1 MAQVLMKEELTG
13 SEEPDISHIITEDD
27 TPVDNIFS
35 EKQQRLL
42 TESLSISWN
51 PGRPFLALANVGL
64 FYGLHEPPL
73 VPDMMLGLDVRPA
86 DDIWKKKNRTWF
98 VWEFGKPPEVA
109 VEVVSNRKGGETGEK
124 VLKYAQAGVR
134 YYVIFDP
141 QRLIL
146 RENTLRIYELSP
158 AGSYIPKLDRWLKD
172 AGLGVKL
179 WKGSFDGIHAI
190 WLRWTDSGGNLIPTG
205 SEHVRQ
211 EHMRADMERRR
222 AEIERIRAEQEQKR
236 AEQEQKRAEQEQK
249 RAEQEQKRAE
259 TAEQSVS
266 EERRRA
272 ERLAE
277 KLRAL
282 GIDPDAI

>member
-1 MAQVLMKEELTG
+1 MAQALRKEELTG
-13 SEEPDISHIITEDD
+13 AEEPDISHIITEDD

-73 VPDMMLGLDVRPA
+73 VPDMMLSLDVRPA
-86 DDIWKKKNRTWF
+86 DDIWKKRNRTYF

-109 VEVVSNRKGGETGEK
+109 VEIVSNRVGGETVEK
-124 VLKYAQAGVR
+124 VQKYAQAGVR

-146 RENTLRIYELSP
+146 RESSLRIYELSP
-158 AGSYIPKLDRWLKD
+158 AGIYIPKLDRRLAD

-179 WKGSFDGIHAI
+179 WKGSFDGIYAD
-190 WLRWTDSGGNLIPTG
+190 WLRWTDPDGNLIPTG
-205 SEHVRQ
+205 SEHVRK
-211 EHMRADMERRR
+211 EHMRAEMERRR
-222 AEIERIRAEQEQKR
+222 AEIERI
-236 AEQEQKRAEQEQK
+236 RAEQEQK

-282 GIDPDAI
+282 GIDPDGV